1 MFQVHCPFAS
11 RTHCVSSLLATAR
24 PSDLSIAAHTLTA
37 QTHVQ
42 TDGSSSSLSSR
53 ASATLAGAIMCLI
66 SACLISITLLL
77 MDQARTHADMNAGGR
92 QNTGLG
98 GTSGAPAG
106 YVQSINGGH
115 MGSQNGAAPAQA
127 HYGHV

>member
-1 MFQVHCPFAS
+1 MTPF
-11 RTHCVSSLLATAR
+11 CVPLPDLLT
-24 PSDLSIAAHTLTA
+24 LSIAAHTLTA
-37 QTHVQ
+37 LAHVQ
-42 TDGSSSSLSSR
+42 SEGTSSSLSSR

-77 MDQARTHADMNAGGR
+77 MDQARTHADMHMNAGGR
-92 QNTGLG
+92 A
-98 GTSGAPAG
+98 TSASGAAGAPAG